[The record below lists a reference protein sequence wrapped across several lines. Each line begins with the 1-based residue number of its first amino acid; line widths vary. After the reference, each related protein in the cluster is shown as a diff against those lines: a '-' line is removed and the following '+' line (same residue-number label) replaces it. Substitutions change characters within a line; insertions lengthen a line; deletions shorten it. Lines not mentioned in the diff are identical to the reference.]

1 MTVRAVLLDLFGTLI
16 AYGDMAAGTRV
27 AWEGV
32 YAVIVELGARSR
44 RPVPEYAAFVPPWE
58 ANMRVLA
65 ARQDGVAAGPGGATP
80 FVSKLL
86 RFFRSLG
93 LPEDPDAALRAAE
106 ACLAGWD
113 AYLELPDDTLPA
125 LEALRGRYRLAL
137 VSNFDH
143 PPYARRLLDRLGLSA
158 RLDCITIS
166 GELWID
172 KPDPRIFHAALAAL
186 GAPAAAAVHVGDE
199 LRSDIA
205 GAQAAGVRP
214 ILIDRSGRHGDYAAG
229 PRIISLAEL
238 AGVLEGLG

>member
-16 AYGDMAAGTRV
+16 AYGDVETGTRV

-32 YAVIVELGARSR
+32 YAVVAELGARAG
-44 RPVPEYAAFVPPWE
+44 RPVPSYDAFVPPWE

-65 ARQDGVAAGPGGATP
+65 TRVDGVTP

-86 RFFRSLG
+86 RFFRGLD

-143 PPYARRLLDRLGLSA
+143 PPYCRHLLNRLGLGQ
-158 RLDCITIS
+158 RLDHIAIS

-172 KPDPRIFHAALAAL
+172 KPDPRIFHAALTEL
-186 GAPAAAAVHVGDE
+186 GAAPEDAVHVGDE

-214 ILIDRSGRHGDYAAG
+214 ILIDRRGRHADYAAS
-229 PRIISLAEL
+229 PRIASLAEL
-238 AGVLEGLG
+238 PGVLEGMK